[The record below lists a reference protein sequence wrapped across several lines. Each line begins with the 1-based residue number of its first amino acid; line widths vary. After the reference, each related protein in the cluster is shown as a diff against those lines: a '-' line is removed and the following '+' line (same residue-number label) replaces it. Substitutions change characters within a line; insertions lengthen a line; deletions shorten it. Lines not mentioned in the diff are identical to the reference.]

1 MCGTYGKRGVPTG
14 ADRARVLRIDHALV
28 ELPGLAQSQV
38 SGLQSSRPAS
48 ALPAQPVSNYGSVTV
63 PAGHYLAKG
72 DNREDSD
79 DPGFSGFV
87 REEFNGRARFVALS
101 LDPARQRLSRPDR
114 WGLALQ

>member
-1 MCGTYGKRGVPTG
+1 MRWWNCPGWRSP
-14 ADRARVLRIDHALV
+14 RCLARSHLV
-28 ELPGLAQSQV
+28 RLARSLPNPMG
-38 SGLQSSRPAS
+38 
-48 ALPAQPVSNYGSVTV
+48 NYGSVTV

-79 DPGFSGFV
+79 DPRFFGFV